1 MFSKLKQYK
10 DMAKQAKE
18 MQGKLAQE
26 TANVEAAGGRVR
38 MIIDGNQEILN
49 CDIDTSLLAP
59 EKKEELEKAVRD
71 AANDAIK
78 KSQRLMAD
86 SMKKAGLGMPG
97 MS

>member
-1 MFSKLKQYK
+1 MFEKLKQYK

-38 MIIDGNQEILN
+38 MIIDGNQEILA
-49 CDIDTSLLAP
+49 CEIDASLLTP
-59 EKKEELEKAVRD
+59 EKKKETEQAVRE

-86 SMKKAGLGMPG
+86 SMKRAGLGMPG

>member
-26 TANVEAAGGRVR
+26 TANVEAAGGRIR
-38 MIIDGNQEILN
+38 MVIDGNQEILA
-49 CDIDTSLLAP
+49 CDIDTSLIAP
-59 EKKEELEKAVRD
+59 EKKEELEKAVRE

-86 SMKKAGLGMPG
+86 SMKRSGLGLPG

>member
-18 MQGKLAQE
+18 MQGKLSQE
-26 TANVEAAGGRVR
+26 TATIQSHGVNIV
-38 MIIDGNQEILN
+38 IDGNQEILA
-49 CDIDTSLLAP
+49 CEIDANLVVP
-59 EKKEELEKAVRD
+59 EKKAELEKAVRE

-86 SMKKAGLGMPG
+86 SMKKAVLGLPG